1 MAKNPAGNI
10 IDIGSTVS
18 DLDHY
23 YFLGVSGAV
32 TMTGFFVDVNGDR
45 ARKADGTLSPSFTG
59 TIPAANPGVTDGVS
73 FATVAVLAGKTA
85 ANYPSACGWIGTL
98 SGAVYFDIQSSG
110 VADADFKTNP
120 TRYAQISAGN
130 LKTLSRVA

>member
-1 MAKNPAGNI
+1 MAKNPTANI
-10 IDIGSTVS
+10 IDIGSTIS

-32 TMTGFFVDVNGDR
+32 TMTGYFIDVNGDR

-59 TIPAANPGVTDGVS
+59 TVPAAVAGVVDGVS
-73 FATVAVLAGKTA
+73 FATVAGLTGKVS
-85 ANYPSACGWIGTL
+85 ANLPGACGWIGTL
-98 SGAVYFDIQSSG
+98 SGAVYFDIQGTGAS
-110 VADADFKTNP
+110 DADFKAVP
-120 TRYAQISAGN
+120 ARYAQLSAGS